1 VTTASTAATP
11 PSAARPARP
20 QGGPPLLAPA
30 LAYGALMVT
39 AVVLSARMPQP
50 SATAIATA
58 AYDSSHHAVLEVA
71 GCLGFAASAP
81 LAIWTAT
88 TYRRLLTLGVTAPG
102 AVIALAGGL
111 LAAASLGLS
120 GLITWTSSQAAAADP
135 AAARI
140 LADLS
145 FATGAAGFVVPL
157 ALLLAGVAVP
167 SLILRLVPRPLA
179 WAGLVIAAIGVLSTF
194 ALLTPALD
202 GTLPVGRFGGLLWLI
217 AASIALP
224 RTRRAARTH
233 APDPSPAPA
242 SQPAG
247 TS

>member
-1 VTTASTAATP
+1 MATSTP
-11 PSAARPARP
+11 SSAARRARP

-39 AVVLSARMPQP
+39 AVVLSVRAPQP
-50 SATAIATA
+50 SATAAALA

-81 LAIWTAT
+81 LAIWAATA
-88 TYRRLLTLGVTAPG
+88 YRRLQTLGVTAPG

-120 GLITWTSSQAAAADP
+120 GLITWTSSQAGAADP
-135 AAARI
+135 AAARV
-140 LADLS
+140 LADLG
-145 FATGAAGFVVPL
+145 FAAGAAGFVVPL

-167 SLILRLVPRPLA
+167 SLILGLVPRSLA

-202 GTLPVGRFGGLLWLI
+202 ATLPVGRFGGLLWLI

-224 RTRRAARTH
+224 TTRRTAGTRAQTPSP
-233 APDPSPAPA
+233 APSPAPA
-242 SQPAG
+242 PAPAPA
-247 TS
+247 S

>member
-1 VTTASTAATP
+1 MTGDP
-11 PSAARPARP
+11 GE
-20 QGGPPLLAPA
+20 Q
-30 LAYGALMVT
+30 
-39 AVVLSARMPQP
+39 AVELSVRAPQP
-50 SATAIATA
+50 SAIWAATA
-58 AYDSSHHAVLEVA
+58 
-71 GCLGFAASAP
+71 
-81 LAIWTAT
+81 
-88 TYRRLLTLGVTAPG
+88 YRRLLTLGVTAPG
-102 AVIALAGGL
+102 AVIALAGGM

-120 GLITWTSSQAAAADP
+120 GLITWTSSQPGAAADP
-135 AAARI
+135 AAARV
-140 LADLS
+140 LANLS

-167 SLILRLVPRPLA
+167 SLLLDLVPRPLA

-224 RTRRAARTH
+224 RTRRAARTGGQ
-233 APDPSPAPA
+233 SPAPA
-242 SQPAG
+242 G

>member
-1 VTTASTAATP
+1 MTTTTP
-11 PSAARPARP
+11 PAARRARP
-20 QGGPPLLAPA
+20 QDGPPLLAPA
-30 LAYGALMVT
+30 LAYGALVVT
-39 AVVLSARMPQP
+39 AVVLSARAPQP
-50 SATAIATA
+50 SATATAVA

-81 LAIWTAT
+81 LAIWAATA
-88 TYRRLLTLGVTAPG
+88 YRRLQTLGVTAPG
-102 AVIALAGGL
+102 AVIALAGGM

-120 GLITWTSSQAAAADP
+120 GLITWTSSQSGAAADP
-135 AAARI
+135 VAVRV
-140 LADLS
+140 LANLG

-167 SLILRLVPRPLA
+167 SLILGLVPRLLA

-224 RTRRAARTH
+224 RTRRAARTGGQ
-233 APDPSPAPA
+233 SPAPA
-242 SQPAG
+242 G

>member
-1 VTTASTAATP
+1 VTTTAQTAT
-11 PSAARPARP
+11 RRTRP

-39 AVVLSARMPQP
+39 AVVLSVRAPQP
-50 SATAIATA
+50 SATAAVA
-58 AYDSSHHAVLEVA
+58 AFDSSHHAILEVA

-81 LAIWTAT
+81 LAIWAATA
-88 TYRRLLTLGVTAPG
+88 YRRLQTLGATVPG

-120 GLITWTSSQAAAADP
+120 GLITWTSSQPAAAADP
-135 AAARI
+135 AGARV

-167 SLILRLVPRPLA
+167 SLILGLVPRSLA

-202 GTLPVGRFGGLLWLI
+202 FTLPVGRFGGLLWLI

-224 RTRRAARTH
+224 RTRPAARTH
-233 APDPSPAPA
+233 AQAPSLT
-242 SQPAG
+242 PAG
-247 TS
+247 TA

>member
-1 VTTASTAATP
+1 VTTTTP
-11 PSAARPARP
+11 PSAVRRPRP

-39 AVVLSARMPQP
+39 AVVLSARAPQP
-50 SATAIATA
+50 SASGTVVA

-88 TYRRLLTLGVTAPG
+88 AYRRLQTLGVTAPG

-120 GLITWTSSQAAAADP
+120 GLVTWTSSQPGAADP
-135 AAARI
+135 AAARV

-145 FATGAAGFVVPL
+145 FATGGAGFVVPL
-157 ALLLAGVAVP
+157 ALLLAGLAVP
-167 SLILRLVPRPLA
+167 SLILGHLPRPLA
-179 WAGLVIAAIGVLSTF
+179 WAGLVIAAAGVLSTF

-224 RTRRAARTH
+224 RTRRATRTH
-233 APDPSPAPA
+233 APDPSLSPAA
-242 SQPAG
+242 

>member
-1 VTTASTAATP
+1 VTTTSTTP
-11 PSAARPARP
+11 TAAARPARP
-20 QGGPPLLAPA
+20 QGGPPLLVPA

-39 AVVLSARMPQP
+39 AVVLSAGAPQP
-50 SATAIATA
+50 SATAVTVA
-58 AYDSSHHAVLEVA
+58 AYDISHHAVLEVA

-88 TYRRLLTLGVTAPG
+88 AYRRLQTLGVTAPG
-102 AVIALAGGL
+102 AVIALAGGM

-120 GLITWTSSQAAAADP
+120 GLITWTSTQPGTAADP
-135 AAARI
+135 ATARV

-157 ALLLAGVAVP
+157 ALLVAGAAVP
-167 SLILRLVPRPLA
+167 SLILGLVPRPLA

-202 GTLPVGRFGGLLWLI
+202 AALPVGRFGGLLWLI

-233 APDPSPAPA
+233 APDTSPV
-242 SQPAG
+242 PAG
-247 TS
+247 QPGGP

>member
-1 VTTASTAATP
+1 VTTAMP
-11 PSAARPARP
+11 PPAVRRGRP

-30 LAYGALMVT
+30 LAYGVLMVT
-39 AVVLSARMPQP
+39 AVVLSARVPHV
-50 SATAIATA
+50 SAAATAVA
-58 AYDSSHHAVLEVA
+58 AYDGSHHAVLEVA

-88 TYRRLLTLGVTAPG
+88 AYRRLQTLGVTAPG

-111 LAAASLGLS
+111 LAAVSLGLS
-120 GLITWTSSQAAAADP
+120 GLITWTSAQPGVAADP
-135 AAARI
+135 AVARV

-157 ALLLAGVAVP
+157 ALLVAGAAVP
-167 SLILRLVPRPLA
+167 SLILGLVPRPLA
-179 WAGLVIAAIGVLSTF
+179 WAGLVIAAVGVLSTF

-202 GTLPVGRFGGLLWLI
+202 ATLPVGRFGGLLWLI

-233 APDPSPAPA
+233 APDPSPV
-242 SQPAG
+242 PAG
-247 TS
+247 QPEGAP

>member
-1 VTTASTAATP
+1 MITATQP
-11 PSAARPARP
+11 PAARRAPA
-20 QGGPPLLAPA
+20 QGGPPLLVPV

-39 AVVLSARMPQP
+39 AVVLSARGPQP
-50 SATAIATA
+50 SASAAA
-58 AYDSSHHAVLEVA
+58 VSAYDRSHHAFLEVA

-88 TYRRLLTLGVTAPG
+88 AYRRLLTLGVTAPG

-120 GLITWTSSQAAAADP
+120 GLMTWTSSQP
-135 AAARI
+135 AAVAVPAVGRI

-157 ALLLAGVAVP
+157 ALLMAGVAVP
-167 SLILRLVPRPLA
+167 SAILGLMPRALA
-179 WAGLVIAAIGVLSTF
+179 WTGLVIAAVGVVSTF
-194 ALLTPALD
+194 SLLTPALD
-202 GTLPVGRFGGLLWLI
+202 ATLPVGRFGGLLWLI

-224 RTRRAARTH
+224 KTRRQARTR
-233 APDPSPAPA
+233 APAPSPVPA
-242 SQPAG
+242 GQPAG

>member
-1 VTTASTAATP
+1 VTTTTTP
-11 PSAARPARP
+11 PPAARRARP

-30 LAYGALMVT
+30 LACGALMVI
-39 AVVLSARMPQP
+39 AVVLSVRAPQP
-50 SATAIATA
+50 SATATAVA
-58 AYDSSHHAVLEVA
+58 AYDSSHQAVLQVA

-81 LAIWTAT
+81 LAIWAATA
-88 TYRRLLTLGVTAPG
+88 YRRLLTLGVTAPG
-102 AVIALAGGL
+102 AVIALAGGM

-120 GLITWTSSQAAAADP
+120 GLITWTSSQPGAAADP
-135 AAARI
+135 ATARV
-140 LADLS
+140 LANLG

-167 SLILRLVPRPLA
+167 SLLLDLVPRPLA

-194 ALLTPALD
+194 TLLTPALD

-224 RTRRAARTH
+224 RTRRAARTGGQ
-233 APDPSPAPA
+233 SPA
-242 SQPAG
+242 SAG

>member
-1 VTTASTAATP
+1 VTTTTATP
-11 PSAARPARP
+11 PSAVRRPRP

-39 AVVLSARMPQP
+39 AVALSARVPQP
-50 SATAIATA
+50 SASGTAVA
-58 AYDSSHHAVLEVA
+58 AYDVSHHAVLEVA

-88 TYRRLLTLGVTAPG
+88 AYRRLQTLGVTAPG

-111 LAAASLGLS
+111 LAAVSLGLS
-120 GLITWTSSQAAAADP
+120 GLLTWTSSQPGAAAGAAP
-135 AAARI
+135 ARV

-145 FATGAAGFVVPL
+145 FAAGGPGFVVPL
-157 ALLLAGVAVP
+157 ALLLAGLAVP
-167 SLILRLVPRPLA
+167 SLILGHLPRPLA
-179 WAGLVIAAIGVLSTF
+179 WAGLAIAAIGVLSTF

-202 GTLPVGRFGGLLWLI
+202 ATLPVGRFGGLLWLI

-224 RTRRAARTH
+224 RTRRPGLRV
-233 APDPSPAPA
+233 SRER
-242 SQPAG
+242 G
-247 TS
+247 